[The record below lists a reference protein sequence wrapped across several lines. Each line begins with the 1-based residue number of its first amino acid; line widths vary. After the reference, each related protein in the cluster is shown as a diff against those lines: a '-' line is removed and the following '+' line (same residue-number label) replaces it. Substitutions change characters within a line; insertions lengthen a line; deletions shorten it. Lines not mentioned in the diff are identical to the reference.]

1 MARALSSVIIKQ
13 ADAPSVKYDAL
24 AAVLKKKIVK
34 MILILLLFF
43 LVIFSVKLATLRTRN
58 GSVWFHKSSLQFG
71 HLLRS
76 GWSDAVIF
84 INNSDLFVY
93 LKDKNIFLK
102 DVKFLVLLC
111 FLFSIHH

>member
-24 AAVLKKKIVK
+24 AAVLKKIIVK
-34 MILILLLFF
+34 MILILLSGFF
-43 LVIFSVKLATLRTRN
+43 QFFPVKWAIALRTCN

-93 LKDKNIFLK
+93 LKNKK
-102 DVKFLVLLC
+102 
-111 FLFSIHH
+111 